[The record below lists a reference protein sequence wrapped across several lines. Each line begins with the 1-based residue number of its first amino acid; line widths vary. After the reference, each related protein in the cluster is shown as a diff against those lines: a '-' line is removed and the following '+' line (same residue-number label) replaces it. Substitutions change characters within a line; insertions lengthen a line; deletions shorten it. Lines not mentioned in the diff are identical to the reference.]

1 MTLTSQLKEDL
12 KRLTR
17 LAANVADAHTCAL
30 FLPTGLLTTSSPLLT
45 PISNQ
50 TTGSPITTV
59 TSGTIELRRVVE
71 SPVGVKLRS
80 IELVAAHS
88 LAPTLARDCR
98 IQVGSG
104 LLGWVAE
111 HGRPIHIAPFDADS
125 STLGIYADSEQLK
138 SLAALP
144 VPMPTEYR
152 DAQQCHG
159 VLMCDSK
166 RPFSFSKTQVKLLE
180 DVTTEISRV
189 LFWALF
195 KREGTSLESSWENF
209 TSRAEGLASAIGNDS
224 VEFLRIAIETFA
236 DMERD
241 IGVSGAVRRSDQ
253 FFRLVQQAL
262 PPHFP
267 VTRLPQGDILIA
279 LDNMMSAFFQNKIQT
294 LVKHLGDEQKGFG
307 VSITVFATKG
317 GRARSLDIDSILQP
331 KTISA
336 KEEPQKALGGIRA

>member
-30 FLPTGLLTTSSPLLT
+30 FLPTGLLSTSTSLLT
-45 PISNQ
+45 PVSNQ
-50 TTGSPITTV
+50 VAGSPITTV

-71 SPVGVKLRS
+71 SPVTARLRS
-80 IELVAAHS
+80 IEMVAAHS

-144 VPMPTEYR
+144 VPMPAEYR

-166 RPFSFSKTQVKLLE
+166 RPFPFTKTQVKLLE

-195 KREGTSLESSWENF
+195 KRESTSMESSWEGF
-209 TSRAEGLASAIGNDS
+209 TARAEGLASAIGNDS
-224 VEFLRIAIETFA
+224 VEFLRIAVETFA

-241 IGVSGAVRRSDQ
+241 VGVSGAVRRSDQ

-294 LVKHLGDEQKGFG
+294 LVKHLSDEQKGFG
-307 VSITVFATKG
+307 VSIAVFATKG
-317 GRARSLDIDSILQP
+317 SRGRSLDIDSILQP

>member
-1 MTLTSQLKEDL
+1 MTLSSQLKEDL

-30 FLPTGLLTTSSPLLT
+30 FLPTGLLSNSSPLFT
-45 PISNQ
+45 PASNH
-50 TTGSPITTV
+50 TVGSPIATATP
-59 TSGTIELRRVVE
+59 GMIQLRRVVE
-71 SPVGVKLRS
+71 SPTTARLRS
-80 IELVAAHS
+80 IEMVAAHS
-88 LAPTLARDCR
+88 MAPTLSRDCR

-125 STLGIYADSEQLK
+125 STLGLYADSEQLK
-138 SLAALP
+138 CLAALP
-144 VPMPTEYR
+144 VPMPAEYR

-166 RPFSFSKTQVKLLE
+166 RPLSFSKTQFKLLE
-180 DVTTEISRV
+180 DITTEISRV

-195 KREGTSLESSWENF
+195 KREGASLESSWENF
-209 TSRAEGLASAIGNDS
+209 TSRAEGLASAIGSDS
-224 VEFLRIAIETFA
+224 VEFLRIVVETFA
-236 DMERD
+236 EMERD
-241 IGVSGAVRRSDQ
+241 VGISGAVRRSDQ

-267 VTRLPQGDILIA
+267 ATRLPQGDILIA
-279 LDNMMSAFFQNKIQT
+279 LDNMMSAFFQNKIQS
-294 LVKHLGDEQKGFG
+294 LVKHLSDEQKDFG
-307 VSITVFATKG
+307 ISITVFANKG
-317 GRARSLDIDSILQP
+317 SRSRSLDIDSILQP

-336 KEEPQKALGGIRA
+336 KEEPQKALGGMRA

>member
-1 MTLTSQLKEDL
+1 
-12 KRLTR
+12 
-17 LAANVADAHTCAL
+17 
-30 FLPTGLLTTSSPLLT
+30 
-45 PISNQ
+45 
-50 TTGSPITTV
+50 
-59 TSGTIELRRVVE
+59 
-71 SPVGVKLRS
+71 
-80 IELVAAHS
+80 
-88 LAPTLARDCR
+88 LARDCR

-125 STLGIYADSEQLK
+125 STLGLYADSEQLK

-144 VPMPTEYR
+144 VPMPAECR
-152 DAQQCHG
+152 DAHEHHG

-166 RPFSFSKTQVKLLE
+166 RPFPFSKMQVKYLE
-180 DVTTEISRV
+180 DVTTEVSRL

-195 KREGTSLESSWENF
+195 KREPTALESSWESF
-209 TSRAEGLASAIGNDS
+209 VSRAEGLASAIGNDS
-224 VEFLRIAIETFA
+224 VEFLRLSFESFA
-236 DMERD
+236 EMER
-241 IGVSGAVRRSDQ
+241 IVGISGAVRRSDQ

-279 LDNMMSAFFQNKIQT
+279 LDDMMSAFFQNKIQT
-294 LVKHLGDEQKGFG
+294 LVKHLNDEQKGFG

-317 GRARSLDIDSILQP
+317 NRGRSLDIDSILQP
-331 KTISA
+331 KTITA